1 MRKSLFPEKFHY
13 FIYVFALTLLVIGM
27 PVSKFLMSLSQIILV
42 CNWVLEG
49 GLIAKFSSFLKNRAA
64 LIMSS
69 FVLLHFIGL
78 IYTSDFEY
86 AFHDIRIKGPLLILP
101 LILSTSK
108 PLTEKVI
115 NTILQLFIGSIIAG
129 TLISIC
135 ILTGIVHRQVVDIRA
150 ASIFISHIRFALLI
164 CVAIFISGYF
174 FQLYDRMIIK
184 LINVFVIIWLI
195 VFLIIMQSMTG
206 LFALIFTSF
215 ILLIYYL
222 AKSANRAIK
231 YGGFVSLILLT
242 LGIFSFIKEIKK
254 KNLGKEIVDF
264 AKLDTFT
271 AHGNKYLYDPSGQL
285 TENGHLIWLYVC
297 PNELEASWN
306 KRSKIKYTDKDLKG
320 NEIDF
325 TLIRFL
331 TSKGLRKDEDAVN
344 ALSSQEVAA
353 IERGVVNVNYQN
365 ISSIEGRIH
374 EIFWELDLYKTSGD
388 PNGHSITQRFE
399 FWKAALGIIK
409 ENVLFGVGTGDIK
422 NAFELEY
429 DKMKSPLI
437 KEWRL
442 RSHNQY
448 LSITVAFGIIGLIW
462 FLITLI
468 YPMILFNKTFDYL
481 YITFF
486 LIAIVSF
493 FTEDTLETQAG
504 VTFFAFF
511 NSFFLFIK
519 RNKKEQ
525 ITSE

>member
-1 MRKSLFPEKFHY
+1 
-13 FIYVFALTLLVIGM
+13 
-27 PVSKFLMSLSQIILV
+27 
-42 CNWVLEG
+42 
-49 GLIAKFSSFLKNRAA
+49 
-64 LIMSS
+64 
-69 FVLLHFIGL
+69 
-78 IYTSDFEY
+78 
-86 AFHDIRIKGPLLILP
+86 
-101 LILSTSK
+101 
-108 PLTEKVI
+108 
-115 NTILQLFIGSIIAG
+115 
-129 TLISIC
+129 
-135 ILTGIVHRQVVDIRA
+135 
-150 ASIFISHIRFALLI
+150 
-164 CVAIFISGYF
+164 
-174 FQLYDRMIIK
+174 
-184 LINVFVIIWLI
+184 
-195 VFLIIMQSMTG
+195 
-206 LFALIFTSF
+206 
-215 ILLIYYL
+215 
-222 AKSANRAIK
+222 
-231 YGGFVSLILLT
+231 
-242 LGIFSFIKEIKK
+242 
-254 KNLGKEIVDF
+254 
-264 AKLDTFT
+264 
-271 AHGNKYLYDPSGQL
+271 
-285 TENGHLIWLYVC
+285 
-297 PNELEASWN
+297 LEASWN

-331 TSKGLRKDEDAVN
+331 TSKGVRKDEDAVN

-448 LSITVAFGIIGLIW
+448 LSITVAFGIIGLLW